1 MPNMR
6 GATIMMDFED
16 YLALVSV
23 LCFVAVAL
31 HMLGG

>member
-1 MPNMR
+1 M
-6 GATIMMDFED
+6 GYMMDFED